1 MRLLTLGNEQ
11 GVMEGEV
18 VEGWG
23 DRVMG
28 TEGGTW
34 RDEHWV
40 ICCMLAN
47 GTPIKI
53 NK

>member
-28 TEGGTW
+28 TW

-40 ICCMLAN
+40 LCYMLAN
-47 GTPIKI
+47 
-53 NK
+53 